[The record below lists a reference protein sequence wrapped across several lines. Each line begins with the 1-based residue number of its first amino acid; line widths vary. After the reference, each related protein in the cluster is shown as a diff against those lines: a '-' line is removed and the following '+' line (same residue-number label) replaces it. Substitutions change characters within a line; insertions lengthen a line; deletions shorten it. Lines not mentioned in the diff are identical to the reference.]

1 MKKHISID
9 DQIKFIKA
17 LLRRTYDEYTKAHLE
32 SILKTLNDIPK
43 NVY

>member
-1 MKKHISID
+1 MKHINID

-17 LLRRTYDEYTKAHLE
+17 LLRITYDTYSKAHLE
-32 SILKTLNDIPK
+32 AILKTLNDIPK